1 MGVCPAGHVE
11 SPPLASL
18 NHLSPS
24 EVGFD
29 TDLWLALGVLR
40 SALLLHP
47 LSRRG
52 AVGRR

>member
-18 NHLSPS
+18 NHLSPN

-29 TDLWLALGVLR
+29 TGLWLALGLLQ
-40 SALLLHP
+40 SALLLYS

>member
-24 EVGFD
+24 EVDFV
-29 TDLWLALGVLR
+29 TDLCLALGLLR
-40 SALLLHP
+40 PALLLHS

-52 AVGRR
+52 AVGRC